1 MRRVL
6 VVMTLAAISGSLIF
20 NFTTNGNGR
29 LLAERFAG
37 VIEDPATLGGLLAA
51 IYTVASFAQIAVG
64 KLIDRVPLKR
74 LYLPI
79 VAAQIPFFLLA
90 AHATG
95 WVLFA
100 CALLFM
106 IFVFGAIP
114 FIDAMIVQYVDD
126 RLRSRV
132 AGMRLA
138 VSFGV
143 SSVAVWI
150 LGPAV
155 KAAGFT
161 TLLLAMAAI
170 SGVTALFVGLLP
182 GQVPAAAPVTAPIPE
197 PAEGR

>member
-1 MRRVL
+1 M
-6 VVMTLAAISGSLIF
+6 
-20 NFTTNGNGR
+20 
-29 LLAERFAG
+29 
-37 VIEDPATLGGLLAA
+37 
-51 IYTVASFAQIAVG
+51 
-64 KLIDRVPLKR
+64 PLKR

-79 VAAQIPFFLLA
+79 VTAQIPLFVLA

-95 WVLFA
+95 WALFA
-100 CALLFM
+100 SALLFM
-106 IFVFGAIP
+106 VFVFGAIP

-143 SSVAVWI
+143 SSVAVWV

-161 TLLLAMAAI
+161 TLLLAMAAHLGGDRAVRRLLAGAPGGTGAGDGADQGHRRSVTRLPAHARVQGRHDEPGSSPSTI
-170 SGVTALFVGLLP
+170 STPSPPTCRGASESTRRSAAEHSRGVTLR
-182 GQVPAAAPVTAPIPE
+182 I
-197 PAEGR
+197 